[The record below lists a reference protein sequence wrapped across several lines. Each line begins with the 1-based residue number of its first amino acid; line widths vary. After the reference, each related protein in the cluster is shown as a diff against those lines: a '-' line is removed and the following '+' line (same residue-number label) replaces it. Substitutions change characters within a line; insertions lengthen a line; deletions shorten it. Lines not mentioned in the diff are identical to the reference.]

1 MKVSVLTLRNTKA
14 GTCVGS
20 LIATALLV
28 SGNAAAAQ
36 AATFKFALPGG
47 ASIVYAKA
55 SNAQAPVSQRT
66 WQQAS
71 FHFPNGKTFGLLPR
85 FGKSSAEGALMEPPN
100 DSNISPSGA
109 YVVVGRIESGTV
121 SSGQDETESTLSREY
136 CSVVEIRSGCVTADQ
151 TGEICGAG
159 WQASQPAQWG
169 TNDQTDLMLASDRPS
184 ADRLLHSIVAGQSP
198 RFLIDSDLGADNLL
212 RCDPQSSANREAYRK
227 ISVALRAAGA
237 QADARL
243 IDGALSGGSASS
255 GDSSVAPLAGTG
267 HPAATVSVE
276 KATLYLSPD
285 ETHASHAYL
294 VQGDTATVLKQIA
307 GGWAYVDYVNS
318 SGKHLLRW
326 IKRDEVAILP

>member
-1 MKVSVLTLRNTKA
+1 MKANAPTLKFANA
-14 GTCVGS
+14 GTCIGT
-20 LIATALLV
+20 LIAAALLV
-28 SGNAAAAQ
+28 SGNAVAAQ
-36 AATFKFALPGG
+36 PASFEFALPGG

-55 SNAQAPVSQRT
+55 SNPQAPVSQRA

-85 FGKSSAEGALMEPPN
+85 SGKLSAEGALMEPPS
-100 DSNISPSGA
+100 DGNISPSGE

-121 SSGQDETESTLSREY
+121 SSGQGETEPTLSREY
-136 CSVVEIRSGCVTADQ
+136 CSVVEVRSGCITADQ

-159 WQASQPAQWG
+159 WQAARPAQWG
-169 TNDQTDLMLASDRPS
+169 TNDQTDLMLKRDRPL
-184 ADRLLHSIVAGQSP
+184 ADRLLHAIVAGQSP
-198 RFLIDSDLGADNLL
+198 RSLIESDSGVDNLL
-212 RCDPQSSANREAYRK
+212 RCDPPSSSNREAYRK

-243 IDGALSGGSASS
+243 IDGALSSGSASS
-255 GDSSVAPLAGTG
+255 GGSSVAPLVETG

-285 ETHASHAYL
+285 DTHASHAYL
-294 VQGDTATVLKQIA
+294 VEGDTVTVLKQIA

-326 IKRDEVAILP
+326 IKRDEVAFLP